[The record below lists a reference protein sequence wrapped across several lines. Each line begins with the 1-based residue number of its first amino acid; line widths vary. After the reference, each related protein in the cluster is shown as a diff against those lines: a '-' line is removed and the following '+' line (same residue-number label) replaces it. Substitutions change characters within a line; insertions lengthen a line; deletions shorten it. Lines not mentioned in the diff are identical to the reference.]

1 MFYLNNKTE
10 LTADLLMKMINSFNI
25 NKLPVRMRYKNYY
38 DGKQAILQKVY
49 ADPTKYASRII
60 TNICK
65 NIADSYTGYLA
76 TAGYI
81 SYRSDNDI
89 EMIMD
94 ILRYND
100 YQYEDNKFL
109 ADALIYGVAYELMY
123 HDEAGKTRF
132 RLIDPTTCFGICD
145 DSLTGDLTHFVR
157 MYKVNEWDN
166 SDKYNVDVYDNS
178 TITHYT
184 MNGRNGALLLA
195 GQEPHH
201 FSQCPANIFTLPDEK
216 SVFDCIIG
224 IQDAYNEV
232 LSSEVDDF
240 SAFCDAYLA
249 LCGVDADDD
258 DIKAMKENRV
268 MLLPPDATANY
279 ITKNVSDT
287 QVENILKRLH
297 ESAYRIAQCP
307 DFSSDSFNG
316 GVSSGISI
324 RYKLTGMENRAGSIE
339 AEMKKALQRRIELI
353 CGIAEIML
361 GEEVFRDIQIEFK
374 RNIPADTNE
383 IINMVNALKGSVSEK
398 TLLSLL
404 PFIDDADAE
413 LEAVKAERQANLSL
427 YSFSTGMDE
436 EEDAE

>member
-1 MFYLNNKTE
+1 
-10 LTADLLMKMINSFNI
+10 
-25 NKLPVRMRYKNYY
+25 
-38 DGKQAILQKVY
+38 
-49 ADPTKYASRII
+49 
-60 TNICK
+60 
-65 NIADSYTGYLA
+65 
-76 TAGYI
+76 
-81 SYRSDNDI
+81 
-89 EMIMD
+89 
-94 ILRYND
+94 
-100 YQYEDNKFL
+100 
-109 ADALIYGVAYELMY
+109 
-123 HDEAGKTRF
+123 
-132 RLIDPTTCFGICD
+132 
-145 DSLTGDLTHFVR
+145 
-157 MYKVNEWDN
+157 
-166 SDKYNVDVYDNS
+166 
-178 TITHYT
+178 
-184 MNGRNGALLLA
+184 LLLA

-268 MLLPPDATANY
+268 MILPPNTTANY
-279 ITKNVSDT
+279 ITKNANDT

-361 GEEVFRDIQIEFK
+361 GEEVYRDIQIEFK
-374 RNIPADTNE
+374 RNIPADINE
-383 IINMVNALKGSVSEK
+383 IINMVNALKGSVSDK

-413 LEAVKAERQANLSL
+413 LEAVKAQRQANLSL